1 MGDISRHRDIYLNT
15 REAIAPTLLARCQ
28 LTRADLTYLEMGNYL
43 TDVCQFRDPV
53 TYIFAKR
60 RVWRDKILP
69 KVGGNWKTVLLRLA
83 SIAAAFA
90 ASAILAEKKK
100 GAYALLPVAVIPAL
114 GLTHDRLNDALA
126 GVAGLDGWIDKML
139 GKPFEYLKVGSTRR
153 KDEDY
158 GYIGQFFQHFIGGIT
173 HLLFA
178 DGFSNRTRGEWGK
191 IDRLAADRVDEI
203 LKKFFTQ
210 YFPHEHTDQPPYVW
224 DASKRPRDKRYTPK
238 RDAGGVMKI
247 VDDDYIQYLA
257 EGLSKLEHDWR
268 LIRAGESEKK
278 HEWLVRMGK
287 ILHGVE
293 DWYFHSNIVELIR
306 VSAHKPVKGEV
317 EDGEVFLKHFVAEEL
332 KDASTVLKRRL
343 YRRLRFPIYGP
354 ADKVNTGGNVSKNK
368 SLLSLNH
375 AYPAFPSQQDTAHTL
390 LAALENLE
398 GKTSSGGGTTPT
410 LSSLAGWLP
419 CVLLKFVAEGADIHG
434 VIKDK
439 TAARGVSEAEFIH
452 NPHPAGTAAHDRVD
466 AARADV
472 LRELLP
478 LVLVLLHK
486 SERQRL
492 VADVEP
498 MKWPGRKEGK
508 PGDGELNKQLK
519 RHVLALQK
527 KSVVAGVNQN
537 NYQRAAR
544 YLEECGFINTRGRD
558 LLIAAFGLDE
568 TSQVEAKK
576 VNDDLPG
583 AGGFLMQF
591 AVELEQVLD
600 EGETETEKLNRSKSS
615 IVDQA
620 SDNGAFTEIVGS
632 HSLMS
637 KDTLESQPFFD
648 DAKVLASVAS
658 QSVFHIMLEEV
669 GAPLAERRLYWQ
681 SILRRFIRFP
691 KNTIGWERHALTFFR
706 DNGRIPTFVDLPEL
720 AELKSMRIPA
730 SEFERWRVGTKAVD
744 LEKSYIEVER
754 KVSSYRYPQ

>member
-15 REAIAPTLLARCQ
+15 RGAIPPTLLARCQ

-69 KVGGNWKTVLLRLA
+69 KVGGSAGSQVIQGLIALAALATSALLA
-83 SIAAAFA
+83 K
-90 ASAILAEKKK
+90 EKK
-100 GAYALLPVAVIPAL
+100 GAYAALPLAVLPLQAL
-114 GLTHDRLNDALA
+114 ASNRLSDALA
-126 GVAGLDGWIDKML
+126 GVAGLDGWIDRML
-139 GKPFEYLKVGSTRR
+139 GKPFEYLKAGTTRR
-153 KDEDY
+153 SDEEY

-178 DGFSNRTRGEWGK
+178 DGFPNRTRGEWGE
-191 IDRLAADRVDEI
+191 IDRISADRIDAI
-203 LKKFFTQ
+203 LQTFFTQ
-210 YFPHEHTDQPPYVW
+210 YYPHEHTDQPPYVW
-224 DASKRPRDKRYTPK
+224 DASKRPRDKRYNPK
-238 RDAGGVMKI
+238 RDTGGVMKI

-268 LIRAGESEKK
+268 LIRPGESEKK
-278 HEWLVRMGK
+278 HEWMVRLGK

-293 DWYFHSNIVELIR
+293 DWYFHSNIVELTR
-306 VSAHKPVKGEV
+306 VSAHKPAKGEA
-317 EDGEVFLKHFVAEEL
+317 EEGEAFLQGFVREEL
-332 KDASTVLKRRL
+332 KGAATVLQRRL
-343 YRRLRFPIYGP
+343 YRRLRFPVYGP
-354 ADKVNTGGNVSKNK
+354 ADKVNTGGNVSKDK

-398 GKTSSGGGTTPT
+398 GKLNSAGGTTPT
-410 LSSLAGWLP
+410 LSSLMPWAP
-419 CVLLKFVAEGADIHG
+419 CVLGKFILEGADIRA
-434 VIKDK
+434 VIRDK
-439 TAARGVSEAEFIH
+439 TAARGVSQADFLH
-452 NPHPAGTAAHDRVD
+452 NPHPPGTAAHDRVD
-466 AARADV
+466 AARTDV

-498 MKWPGRKEGK
+498 MKWPGRKQGK
-508 PGDGELNKQLK
+508 PGDGELNNQLK
-519 RHVLALQK
+519 RHVFALQP
-527 KSVVAGVNQN
+527 KSVVAGLSQN

-558 LLIAAFGLDE
+558 LLIAAFGLDA
-568 TSQVEAKK
+568 TSQAEAKK
-576 VNDDLPG
+576 VHEELPG

-591 AVELEQVLD
+591 AVELEQILD
-600 EGETETEKLNRSKSS
+600 AGEAETEKLNKSKSS
-615 IVDQA
+615 IFDQA

-637 KDTLESQPFFD
+637 KDTLESLPFFD

-669 GAPLAERRLYWQ
+669 GAPLAEKRLYWQ
-681 SILRRFIRFP
+681 SILRHFIRFP
-691 KNTIGWERHALTFFR
+691 KTAIGWERHALAFFR
-706 DNGRIPTFVDLPEL
+706 DNRRIPAFADLPEL
-720 AELKSMRIPA
+720 AELKSARIPA
-730 SEFERWRVGTKAVD
+730 SEFERWRVGSKATD
-744 LEKSYIEVER
+744 LEKDYIEVER
-754 KVSSYRYPQ
+754 KVSRYRYPQ